1 MLPADS
7 GIIIP
12 KTSDGRILFIL
23 NYLGHTMAGTTDD
36 LVDITHYP
44 EPE

>member
-36 LVDITHYP
+36 QVDITHYP